1 MQKKLTRLAL
11 LLVASVTLAAVQ
23 TYAAGPMLLANGTLT
38 GSSAGYYTDLSGLKG
53 TMENGVAKT
62 LLGGSGSG
70 LAWAWGSTF
79 IAVPDR
85 GPNAVSYDSLIDD
98 TVTYIPRFH
107 TITMDLE
114 PNQYRALSLAPSL
127 PFTLTP
133 TLQSTTLLWSYDP
146 LTYGTGDGL
155 GVGPG
160 APSENGPNLYYF
172 SGRSDNFNPKT
183 TSGDTMDARFD
194 LESVRVSSN
203 GRSLYLSDEYGP
215 YVYEFDRAT
224 GRRLRT
230 FTLPPHMFVANKY
243 PTGAAEIS
251 GNTSG
256 RTANKGM
263 EGLAITPDGRML
275 VGMLQAATIQDN
287 ALGGA
292 GKKVLRFVTID
303 IASGVTTHEYAY
315 NLTTGSGVSDIVA
328 LNDHEFLVDERDGSG
343 LGNGDSAK
351 VKQVFKIDIT
361 NAVDVT
367 NMNGLDAAKN
377 AVAKTLFLD
386 IVQVLN
392 ANGIT
397 SDKIPAKLEGFALA
411 GDVSYNGKT
420 YHTLWVANDNDF
432 LQDYGNQQNSNPN
445 QFYVFGFTDDDLGG
459 SKYVPQ
465 VPMVARP

>member
-1 MQKKLTRLAL
+1 MQQRRPSRLSI
-11 LLVASVTLAAVQ
+11 LVLAAVVLATVQ
-23 TYAAGPMLLANGTLT
+23 AFAAGPILLANGTLT
-38 GSSAGYYTDLSGLKG
+38 GSSAGYYTDLSGLQG
-53 TMENGVAKT
+53 TMENGVSKT
-62 LLGGSGSG
+62 LLGGMGSG
-70 LAWAWGSTF
+70 LAWAWGNTF

-107 TITMDLE
+107 TVSMDLE
-114 PNQYRALSLAPSL
+114 LNQHSGSAPTL

-133 TLQSTTLLWSYDP
+133 TLDKTTLLYSADP
-146 LTYGTGDGL
+146 LNYGTGDGL

-160 APSENGPNLYYF
+160 APTENRPNTFYF
-172 SGRSDNFNPKT
+172 SGRSDNFDPNT
-183 TSGDTMDARFD
+183 TSADTKDARFD

-215 YVYEFDRAT
+215 YVYEFDRTT
-224 GRRLRT
+224 GQRLRT
-230 FTLPPHMFVANKY
+230 FTLPDHMFVANKY

-263 EGLAITPDGRML
+263 EGLAITPNGRTL
-275 VGMLQAATIQDN
+275 VGMLQAATIQDA
-287 ALGGA
+287 ALGGKA
-292 GKKVLRFVTID
+292 KKLLRFVTID
-303 IASGVTTHEYAY
+303 VASGLTTHEYAY
-315 NLTTGSGVSDIVA
+315 LLTTGSGVSDIVA

-343 LGNGDSAK
+343 LGNGDSAV
-351 VKQVFKIDIT
+351 VKQAFKIDIT

-367 NMNGLDAAKN
+367 NMNGTDAASN
-377 AVAKTLFLD
+377 AVPKTLFLD
-386 IVQVLN
+386 LVAVLN

-411 GDVSYNGKT
+411 GDVVYNGTT

-445 QFYVFGFTDDDLGG
+445 QFFVFGFTNDDLGG

-465 VPMVARP
+465 VSSVARP

>member
-1 MQKKLTRLAL
+1 MKIIRL
-11 LLVASVTLAAVQ
+11 TLAAMVFVF
-23 TYAAGPMLLANGTLT
+23 AALHAFAGPILLANATLT
-38 GSSAGYYTDLSGLKG
+38 SSSDGYYTDLSGLKG

-62 LLGGSGSG
+62 LLGGLGSG
-70 LAWAWGSTF
+70 LAWAWGNTF

-107 TITMDLE
+107 TISMDLE
-114 PNQYRALSLAPSL
+114 LNQWRSLSFTRTPGTL

-133 TLQSTTLLWSYDP
+133 TLEKTTLLYSSQP

-160 APSENGPNLYYF
+160 APSENGPNTFYL
-172 SGRSDNFNPKT
+172 SGRSDNFDPNT
-183 TSGDTMDARFD
+183 TSADTNDARFD
-194 LESVRVSSN
+194 LESVRVSNN

-215 YVYEFDRAT
+215 YVYEFDRTT

-230 FTLPPHMFVANKY
+230 FTLPAHMFVANKF

-263 EGLAITPDGRML
+263 EGLAITPDGRTL
-275 VGMLQAATIQDN
+275 VGMLQAATIQDAN
-287 ALGGA
+287 QGGKA
-292 GKKVLRFVTID
+292 KKLLRFVTID
-303 IASGVTTHEYAY
+303 VPTGVTTHEYAY
-315 NLTTGSGVSDIVA
+315 LLTTGSGVSDVVA

-343 LGNGDSAK
+343 LGNGDSAV
-351 VKQVFKIDIT
+351 VKQVFKIDIS
-361 NAVDVT
+361 NATDVT
-367 NMNGLDAAKN
+367 NLDGLTAVQY

-386 IVQVLN
+386 IVAVLN

-411 GDVSYNGKT
+411 GDVQYNGKT

-432 LQDYGNQQNSNPN
+432 LQDYNNQMNSNPN

-465 VPMVARP
+465 VQMVANP

>member
-1 MQKKLTRLAL
+1 MKLIRT
-11 LLVASVTLAAVQ
+11 SLAAFVVLFAAM
-23 TYAAGPMLLANGTLT
+23 YASAGPILLANATLT
-38 GSSAGYYTDLSGLKG
+38 STSAGYYTDLSGLQG

-62 LLGGSGSG
+62 LLGGLGSG
-70 LAWAWGSTF
+70 LAWAYGNTF

-114 PNQYRALSLAPSL
+114 ANQHRALNSVPTL

-133 TLQSTTLLWSYDP
+133 TVQKTTLLYSSEP
-146 LTYGTGDGL
+146 LTYGSGEGL

-172 SGRSDNFNPKT
+172 SGRSDNFDPDT
-183 TSGDTMDARFD
+183 TSGDANDARFD

-203 GRSLYLSDEYGP
+203 GRSVYLSDEYGP

-224 GRRLRT
+224 GRRLRS
-230 FTLPPHMFVANKY
+230 FTLPAHLFVATKY
-243 PTGAAEIS
+243 PVGNDEIS
-251 GNTSG
+251 KNTSG

-263 EGLAITPDGRML
+263 EGLAITPDGRTL
-275 VGMLQAATIQDN
+275 VGMMQAALLQD
-287 ALGGA
+287 AAQGGKA
-292 GKKVLRFVTID
+292 KKLLRFVTID
-303 IASGVTTHEYAY
+303 VASGQTTHEYAY
-315 NLTTGSGVSDIVA
+315 LLTAGSGVSDIVA

-343 LGNGDSAK
+343 LGNGDDAV
-351 VKQVFKIDIT
+351 VKQAFKIDIS
-361 NAVDVT
+361 NATDVT
-367 NMNGLDAAKN
+367 NLDGLT
-377 AVAKTLFLD
+377 AVQYAVPKTLFLD
-386 IVQVLN
+386 IVAVLN

-411 GDVSYNGKT
+411 ADVQYNGKT

-432 LQDYGNQQNSNPN
+432 LQDYNNQMNSNPN
-445 QFYVFGFTDDDLGG
+445 QFFVFGFTDDDLGG

-465 VPMVARP
+465 VNSVARP